1 MRVKKI
7 LLVLCILLLASPS
20 WAVEAYFSHEHYS
33 FEVSELEGFPGQT
46 ESISGGEFSPAT
58 LPLIEGITGQI
69 APAKLQMEIN
79 PGSYVFG
86 WYEFRFSADD
96 VPEMNYSLVQDDINN
111 IFNYVRPVLSVG
123 TISSDNRPFDIYGFL
138 AFKNKENM
146 IQVSGSFQ
154 DGFFIRIP
162 IIFSDEAEPP
172 GYLYFKGNYLCAVD
186 GEVDG
191 YLNIG
196 SYIGIKAPPAPIPE
210 LDDIVLNTSKIKLTL
225 RDVNSFLD
233 LEKVEVDFSDLGA
246 FDWPGHSD
254 VLDAICVG
262 SFEGTYSGAGQYSPL
277 DVEISVTGSELSNL
291 SSNGY
296 NAVVNSWTKDKKSFF
311 DRFHVYKQIS
321 AINIIEDLVTMGGKE
336 AFTLSGDPT
345 TEVTISFPMI
355 LIDDNGSSY
364 YSEDVGFVIYDGE
377 RDGKLVDPL
386 FVGALE
392 EPETPETPE
401 EPSEEDGEVTKHLL
415 PGNNP
420 AGSSTGHED
429 LDKWITIFSL
439 F

>member
-46 ESISGGEFSPAT
+46 ESISNGEFSPAT
-58 LPLIEGITGQI
+58 LPLIEGITDQI
-69 APAKLQMEIN
+69 APVKFEADIDV
-79 PGSYVFG
+79 GSSVFG
-86 WYEFRFSADD
+86 IYEFRFSAED
-96 VPEMNYSLVQDDINN
+96 VPDMNYSLVQDDINN
-111 IFNYVRPVLSVG
+111 IFNYVRPIIHIDDGMDGITV
-123 TISSDNRPFDIYGFL
+123 DIYGYITLNGFP
-138 AFKNKENM
+138 EV
-146 IQVSGSFQ
+146 IEVTRSQ
-154 DGFFIRIP
+154 DMFSIKIP
-162 IIFSDEAEPP
+162 MFFSDELP
-172 GYLYFKGNYLCAVD
+172 GGTSFIGNYLNISD
-186 GEVDG
+186 GDIDG
-191 YLNIG
+191 RINIG
-196 SYIGIKAPPAPIPE
+196 SYIGIKAPPAPVPE
-210 LDDIVLNTSKIKLTL
+210 PGDIVLNTPKIKLTL

-233 LEKVEVDFSDLGA
+233 LEKVEVDFNDLGV
-246 FDWPGHSD
+246 FDWPGHDD
-254 VLDAICVG
+254 VINAICVG

-296 NAVVNSWTKDKKSFF
+296 NAVVNSWAKDKKSFF
-311 DRFHVYKQIS
+311 DHFHVYKQIS
-321 AINIIEDLVTMGGKE
+321 AISVIEDLVTMGSKE
-336 AFTLSGDPT
+336 AFTLSGDPV
-345 TEVTISFPMI
+345 TEITISFPMI

-364 YSEDVGFVIYDGE
+364 YSKDVGFVIYDGE

>member
-20 WAVEAYFSHEHYS
+20 WAVEAIFTHEHYS

-46 ESISGGEFSPAT
+46 ESISGGFSSTT

-69 APAKLQMEIN
+69 APVKFEADIDV
-79 PGSYVFG
+79 GSSVFG
-86 WYEFRFSADD
+86 IYEFRFSVED
-96 VPEMNYSLVQDDINN
+96 VPDMNHSLVQDDINN
-111 IFNYVRPVLSVG
+111 IFNYVRPIIHMEDGMDGV
-123 TISSDNRPFDIYGFL
+123 TIDIYGYITLNGFP
-138 AFKNKENM
+138 EV
-146 IQVSGSFQ
+146 IEVTRSQ
-154 DGFFIRIP
+154 DMFSIKIP
-162 IIFSDEAEPP
+162 ILFSDEAPAGLTFER
-172 GYLYFKGNYLCAVD
+172 NYPRVLCGD
-186 GEVDG
+186 TTGHI
-191 YLNIG
+191 NIG
-196 SYIGIKAPPAPIPE
+196 TYIGIKAPPAPVPE
-210 LDDIVLNTSKIKLTL
+210 PGDIVLNTPKIKLTL

-233 LEKVEVDFSDLGA
+233 LEKVEVDFNDLGV
-246 FDWPGHSD
+246 FDWPGHDD
-254 VLDAICVG
+254 VINAICVG

-296 NAVVNSWTKDKKSFF
+296 NAVVNSWAKDKKSFF
-311 DRFHVYKQIS
+311 DHFHVYKQIS
-321 AINIIEDLVTMGGKE
+321 AISVIEDLVTMGSKE
-336 AFTLSGDPT
+336 AFTLSGDPV
-345 TEVTISFPMI
+345 TEITISFPMI

>member
-1 MRVKKI
+1 MKKI

-46 ESISGGEFSPAT
+46 ESISGGFSSTT

-69 APAKLQMEIN
+69 APAKLQMEID

-86 WYEFRFSADD
+86 WYEFRFSIDD
-96 VPEMNYSLVQDDINN
+96 VPDMNYSLVQDNINN
-111 IFNYVRPVLSVG
+111 IFNYVRPILLVG
-123 TISSDNRPFDIYGFL
+123 EIGSDNAPFDIYGFL
-138 AFKNKENM
+138 AYRQKERM
-146 IQVSGSFQ
+146 VEVSRSFQ
-154 DGFFIRIP
+154 DGFSIKIP
-162 IIFSDEAEPP
+162 FIFSDKFPNSIT
-172 GYLYFKGNYLCAVD
+172 FKGNYLHISD
-186 GEVDG
+186 GNEDG
-191 YLNIG
+191 HLNLS

-210 LDDIVLNTSKIKLTL
+210 PDDIVLNTPKIKLTL

-233 LEKVEVDFSDLGA
+233 LEKVEVDFNDLGS

-254 VLDAICVG
+254 VLDAVCVG
-262 SFEGTYSGAGQYSPL
+262 SFEGTYSGAGRYSPL
-277 DVEISVTGSELSNL
+277 DVEISMTGSELSNL

-296 NAVVNSWTKDKKSFF
+296 NAVVNSWAKDKKSFF
-311 DRFHVYKQIS
+311 DHFHVYKQIS
-321 AINIIEDLVTMGGKE
+321 AINVIEDLVTMGGKE
-336 AFTLSGDPT
+336 AFTLSGDPVT
-345 TEVTISFPMI
+345 KITISFPMI
-355 LIDDNGSSY
+355 LVDDAGSSY
-364 YSEDVGFVIYDGE
+364 YSDDAGFVIYDGE

-401 EPSEEDGEVTKHLL
+401 EPSKEDGEVTKHLL
-415 PGNNP
+415 PGNSP